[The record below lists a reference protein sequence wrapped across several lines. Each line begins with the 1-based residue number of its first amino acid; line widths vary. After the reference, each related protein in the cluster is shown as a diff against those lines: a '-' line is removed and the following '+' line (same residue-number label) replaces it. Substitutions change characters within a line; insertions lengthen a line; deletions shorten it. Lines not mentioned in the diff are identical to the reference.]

1 MITVNGREF
10 PYEEGL
16 TVANLLQKKG
26 YTFKMIT
33 VKINGNVIK
42 KDEYETTLIRDG
54 DNVQVLHHV
63 AGG

>member
-16 TVANLLQKKG
+16 TVTKLLEKKK

-42 KDEYETTLIRDG
+42 KDEYETTLIHDG
-54 DNVQVLHHV
+54 DNVLVLHHV